1 MEGVIPAAGFA
12 RSQRAMVGYDVS
24 ESVVRAYREHYVE
37 VARLALLLVGDTGRA
52 EELTDQAFARLHV
65 RWERVMDD
73 DRALPFLRAALVKL
87 ARSRRARRTPM
98 PRRRRAKATATPV
111 TRYDASC
118 EAGHDRLVDALS
130 HLPERQ
136 RTAIV
141 LHDYVRL
148 SDEEIAST
156 MGCRVRA
163 ARSHRRRATTALS
176 TALGADR

>member
-1 MEGVIPAAGFA
+1 
-12 RSQRAMVGYDVS
+12 
-24 ESVVRAYREHYVE
+24 
-37 VARLALLLVGDTGRA
+37 
-52 EELTDQAFARLHV
+52 
-65 RWERVMDD
+65 MDD

-87 ARSRRARRTPM
+87 ARSRRGRR
-98 PRRRRAKATATPV
+98 TATPRPRRPKTAATHL
-111 TRYDASC
+111 TRHDARYGP
-118 EAGHDRLVDALS
+118 EHDRLVAALS
-130 HLPERQ
+130 RLPERQ